1 MKDFKTK
8 QTKKQ
13 NGKKVKWSKASAS
26 YKAQE
31 CHSGAFGHSLG
42 LLPAS
47 YRPDTTLLASD

>member
-1 MKDFKTK
+1 MEVVNTQLLKDFKTQ

-31 CHSGAFGHSLG
+31 
-42 LLPAS
+42 
-47 YRPDTTLLASD
+47 

>member
-1 MKDFKTK
+1 MEVNTQLSKDFKTK

-31 CHSGAFGHSLG
+31 
-42 LLPAS
+42 
-47 YRPDTTLLASD
+47 